1 MGGGRHLRQRG
12 TLGLAHQA
20 FQNEEE
26 GTGEVSD
33 EFIAVYGHWDGLAEP
48 LRLGRLY
55 THRAAA
61 REVFEYEFEREVLE
75 RPDMAGLK
83 LDPRLSQFAG
93 RQYPPQGQITFGAF
107 ADASP
112 DRWGRAL
119 LRRRLERAQRAG
131 RADPKARLY
140 ESDYL
145 LGVHDR
151 YRAGAL
157 RFRRNDAG
165 PFLDDQHDI
174 AAPPFVQLRVL
185 EAASLALERDENNTA
200 SEADEW
206 LRMLIAPGGSLGGA
220 RPKASVVDPTGHLW
234 IAKFPSVRDDCDV
247 GAWEMVVHTLAKACG
262 LNVPDALVRRFG
274 SAHHTFLV
282 KRFDRTAQG
291 RRRHFASAMNL
302 TGHQDG
308 DDASTGA
315 SYLEIAQVL
324 MTDGAST
331 DADLRELW
339 SRIVFN
345 LLVSN
350 TDDHLRNHGFVLEP
364 GRGWRLSPAFDMNPV
379 PHAHG
384 LKLNISEADNAMD
397 LELARS
403 VALYFRLSATEAMDI
418 INRQQQVVAQW
429 RTIAD
434 SLGISALQQRRL
446 ADAFLLVE
454 SRI

>member
-1 MGGGRHLRQRG
+1 MSN
-12 TLGLAHQA
+12 GL
-20 FQNEEE
+20 
-26 GTGEVSD
+26 
-33 EFIAVYGHWDGLAEP
+33 IAVYGDWDGLAEP
-48 LRLGRLY
+48 VRLGRLY
-55 THRAAA
+55 TRPTGVQ
-61 REVFEYEFEREVLE
+61 EVFEYEFEGEVLN

-83 LDPRLSQFAG
+83 LDPRLGWFAG
-93 RQYPPQGQITFGAF
+93 RQYPPQGQETFGAF
-107 ADASP
+107 SDASP
-112 DRWGRAL
+112 DRWGRL
-119 LRRRLERAQRAG
+119 LMRRRLERAQRAG

-145 LGVHDR
+145 MGVHDA
-151 YRAGAL
+151 YRVGAL
-157 RFRRNDAG
+157 RFRRDDEG

-174 AAPPFVQLRVL
+174 AAPPFVQLRAL
-185 EAASLALERDENNTA
+185 EAASLALERDKDNMA

-234 IAKFPSVRDDCDV
+234 IAKFPSVRDDYDV
-247 GAWEMVVHTLAKACG
+247 GAWEMVVYTLAKACG
-262 LNVPDALVRRFG
+262 LDVSDALVRRFG

-345 LLVSN
+345 VLVSN
-350 TDDHLRNHGFVLEP
+350 TDDHLRNHGFLLEP
-364 GRGWRLSPAFDMNPV
+364 SRGWALSPAFDMNPV
-379 PHAHG
+379 AHAYG
-384 LKLNISEADNAMD
+384 LKLNISESDNAMD
-397 LELARS
+397 LELAQS
-403 VALYFRLSATEAMDI
+403 VAPYFRVSVEQAEEI
-418 INRQQQVVAQW
+418 ISNQILVVSQW

-434 SLGISALQQRRL
+434 SLSISHREQQQMEAAFRL
-446 ADAFLLVE
+446 AVRA
-454 SRI
+454 